1 MNNLSD
7 KEETSEI
14 LALIKMKEDFLLNL
28 DKEDLKVY
36 IDNIVKEYYDNYIS
50 NDNENLKNNVI
61 ELMRLPTLFEK
72 KYPNMSN
79 YLNYR
84 LVVLS
89 NRVFE
94 SIFDGRSEMYYPL
107 EHTSIDVP
115 NGEVVV
121 TLLEKIKE
129 KRNELE
135 TLKKET
141 TNLNELCDDNVID
154 DLLLEDME
162 YHTNDFIN
170 FVSNLPNVERD
181 MKLPRALVDKV
192 CAFMEGVKSGEYDG
206 YLEISEDV
214 IDGGE

>member
-1 MNNLSD
+1 MGN
-7 KEETSEI
+7 KE
-14 LALIKMKEDFLLNL
+14 LIKMKEDFLLNL

-121 TLLEKIKE
+121 NLLEKINE

-181 MKLPRALVDKV
+181 MKRPRALVDKV

>member
-1 MNNLSD
+1 
-7 KEETSEI
+7 
-14 LALIKMKEDFLLNL
+14 MKEDFLLNL

>member
-1 MNNLSD
+1 
-7 KEETSEI
+7 
-14 LALIKMKEDFLLNL
+14 MKEDFLLNL

-94 SIFDGRSEMYYPL
+94 SIFDGRSEMYYPV

-121 TLLEKIKE
+121 NLLEKINE

>member
-1 MNNLSD
+1 
-7 KEETSEI
+7 
-14 LALIKMKEDFLLNL
+14 MKEDFLLNL

-121 TLLEKIKE
+121 NLLEKINE

-141 TNLNELCDDNVID
+141 TNLNELFDDNVID

>member
-1 MNNLSD
+1 MSN
-7 KEETSEI
+7 KE
-14 LALIKMKEDFLLNL
+14 LIKMKEDFLLNL

-121 TLLEKIKE
+121 NLLEKINE

>member
-1 MNNLSD
+1 
-7 KEETSEI
+7 
-14 LALIKMKEDFLLNL
+14 
-28 DKEDLKVY
+28 
-36 IDNIVKEYYDNYIS
+36 
-50 NDNENLKNNVI
+50 
-61 ELMRLPTLFEK
+61 
-72 KYPNMSN
+72 
-79 YLNYR
+79 
-84 LVVLS
+84 
-89 NRVFE
+89 
-94 SIFDGRSEMYYPL
+94 MYYPL

-121 TLLEKIKE
+121 NLLEKINE

-141 TNLNELCDDNVID
+141 TNLNELFDDNVID

>member
-1 MNNLSD
+1 MSN
-7 KEETSEI
+7 KE
-14 LALIKMKEDFLLNL
+14 LIKMKEDFLLNL

-121 TLLEKIKE
+121 NLLEKIKE

-192 CAFMEGVKSGEYDG
+192 CAFMEGIKSGEYDG
-206 YLEISEDV
+206 YLEISEDD

>member
-1 MNNLSD
+1 MSN
-7 KEETSEI
+7 KE
-14 LALIKMKEDFLLNL
+14 LIKMKEDFLLNL

-36 IDNIVKEYYDNYIS
+36 IDNLIKEYYNTYLS
-50 NDNENLKNNVI
+50 NDNENLKSNVT

-89 NRVFE
+89 NRIFE
-94 SIFDGRSEMYYPL
+94 SIFSNRCEMYYPL

-121 TLLEKIKE
+121 NLLDEIKQ

-141 TNLNELCDDNVID
+141 TNLNDLFDDDVID

-170 FVSNLPNVERD
+170 FVSNLPNVEGN
-181 MKLPRALVDKV
+181 MKLPRALLDKV
-192 CAFMEGVKSGEYDG
+192 CDFMDGVKSGEYDG
-206 YLEISEDV
+206 YLEISEDD
-214 IDGGE
+214 IDKGE

>member
-1 MNNLSD
+1 MP
-7 KEETSEI
+7 
-14 LALIKMKEDFLLNL
+14 
-28 DKEDLKVY
+28 
-36 IDNIVKEYYDNYIS
+36 
-50 NDNENLKNNVI
+50 NENLKNNVI

-121 TLLEKIKE
+121 NLLEKIKE

-206 YLEISEDV
+206 YLEISEDD

>member
-1 MNNLSD
+1 
-7 KEETSEI
+7 
-14 LALIKMKEDFLLNL
+14 MKEDFLLNL

-121 TLLEKIKE
+121 NLLEKINE

-192 CAFMEGVKSGEYDG
+192 CAFMEGVKSGEYEG

>member
-1 MNNLSD
+1 
-7 KEETSEI
+7 
-14 LALIKMKEDFLLNL
+14 MKEDFLLNL

-121 TLLEKIKE
+121 NLLEKNKE

>member
-1 MNNLSD
+1 
-7 KEETSEI
+7 
-14 LALIKMKEDFLLNL
+14 MKEDFLLNL

-121 TLLEKIKE
+121 NLLEKINE